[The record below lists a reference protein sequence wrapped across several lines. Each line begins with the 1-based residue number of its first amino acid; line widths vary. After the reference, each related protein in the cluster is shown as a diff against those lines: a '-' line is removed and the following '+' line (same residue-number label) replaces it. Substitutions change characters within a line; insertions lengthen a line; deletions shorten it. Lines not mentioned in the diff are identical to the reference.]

1 MGRLS
6 KSSIEKAISQPSG
19 KEIRLWDDNPRG
31 LGIRIKANGTAT
43 YFIQY
48 KSPVTFKRVRTSLG
62 QHGKITLDQA
72 RTKARK
78 MFGEIAD
85 EMDPVAERAEKQKAA
100 DRAVKFSDFCDIYMR
115 DAEAGLVTY
124 RGKPKKATTLATD
137 KGRIERHL
145 KPLLGH
151 MHINDI
157 TRKDVTKA
165 LHQIRLG
172 ATAMNAKTK
181 KGVRTI
187 VKGGTGTAVR
197 TIRLLGSIFTYARK
211 LELRDDNPVHG
222 MELPTDNK
230 RERILSPEEFA
241 RLGKALM
248 KAQENGHH
256 AAAITAY
263 FVLALS
269 GCRKTE
275 IFALKK
281 SEVDAYHSCLRFADT
296 KTGAQVRPIGAAA
309 LNLLQEQIP
318 QSNSAYVFPAK
329 RGDGHLVDPK
339 LFKRLCLEADL
350 EGVTL
355 HTLRHSFASV
365 ALELEYSEMTVASL
379 LGHKIHS
386 ITKRYAHH
394 VDKALVAAAD
404 LVSNVILTRLN
415 KEI

>member
-6 KSSIEKAISQPSG
+6 KSSVERAIAQPAD
-19 KEIRLWDDNPRG
+19 KEARFWDDNPRG
-31 LGIRIKANGTAT
+31 LGLRIKPNGTAT

-48 KSPVTFKRVRTSLG
+48 KSPVTFKRVRTSIG

-85 EMDPVAERAEKQKAA
+85 ELDPVVEKAEKQKTA
-100 DRAVKFSDFCDIYMR
+100 DRSVKFSDFCDIYMR

-145 KPLLGH
+145 KPLLGRAH
-151 MHINDI
+151 VHEI

-181 KGVRTI
+181 KGTRTI

-222 MELPTDNK
+222 MELPSDNK
-230 RERILSPEEFA
+230 RERILSPDEFA
-241 RLGKALM
+241 RLGEVLRT
-248 KAQENGHH
+248 AQENGRH

-263 FVLALS
+263 IVLALT

-281 SEVDAYHSCLRFADT
+281 SEVDTYHSCLRFADT

-309 LNLLQEQIP
+309 LSLLQEQIRE
-318 QSNSAYVFPAK
+318 SNSAFVFPAK

-339 LFKRLCLEADL
+339 LFKRLCEEADL

-394 VDKALVAAAD
+394 VDKALVAAASQ
-404 LVSNVILTRLN
+404 VSSTILSRLSRD
-415 KEI
+415 